1 MDKKIISGYN
11 ISEKEIG
18 LQSEIKKGE
27 ASIQFIADG
36 KVNIYMIQQRMVY

>member
-1 MDKKIISGYN
+1 MEIWIRKIISGYN

-27 ASIQFIADG
+27 AFIQFYSRW
-36 KVNIYMIQQRMVY
+36 KSKYL

>member
-18 LQSEIKKGE
+18 LQSEIKKGA
-27 ASIQFIADG
+27 AS
-36 KVNIYMIQQRMVY
+36 MTVYSRWKSK